1 MQQLF
6 TPAEDAE
13 ASMAEW
19 VGLGEWVQSM
29 AYPHSLIE
37 RDVVRLLQLL
47 QELDI
52 NQVDRLLDRSLALDP
67 TGVTHEL
74 DLYRLLKKDT
84 KPASPD
90 GHKPTM
96 ELL

>member
-1 MQQLF
+1 VRSVIFLLTTLQAVLPPPF
-6 TPAEDAE
+6 CSSAEDAE

-52 NQVDRLLDRSLALDP
+52 NQVDRLLDQSLALDP
-67 TGVTHEL
+67 TAE
-74 DLYRLLKKDT
+74 K
-84 KPASPD
+84 SM
-90 GHKPTM
+90 TM
-96 ELL
+96 KIGSIPKL

>member
-67 TGVTHEL
+67 TAEKST
-74 DLYRLLKKDT
+74 
-84 KPASPD
+84 
-90 GHKPTM
+90 TM
-96 ELL
+96 KIGSIPKL